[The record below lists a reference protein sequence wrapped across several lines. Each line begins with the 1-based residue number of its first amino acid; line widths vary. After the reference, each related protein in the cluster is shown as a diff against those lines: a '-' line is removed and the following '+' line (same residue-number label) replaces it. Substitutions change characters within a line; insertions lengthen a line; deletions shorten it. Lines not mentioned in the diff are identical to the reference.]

1 MPMFRLVKQ
10 STRKSASADD
20 DILHNFS
27 VSEFVITAG
36 ANCLQSKAILA
47 LRVNI
52 YKATGKML
60 HSKL

>member
-1 MPMFRLVKQ
+1 MPMFRLVKL

-27 VSEFVITAG
+27 VSEFVKACITAE

-52 YKATGKML
+52 
-60 HSKL
+60 